1 MTIEQVGLLL
11 LAAAVVAMVARRL
24 HVPYSVGLVL
34 AGILLAALSMTPE
47 FRLTKSL
54 IFTAFLPPL
63 VFEAA
68 LYIKWSE
75 LRRDLPV
82 IVTLATVG
90 VALSAAVTA
99 VGMVWLA
106 GWEWPGA
113 VLFGVLIAAT
123 DPVSVIATFREAGV
137 KGRLSL
143 LVESESLFNDSTAAV
158 AFTVA
163 LVLATGGQVTAAGVV
178 WDVVRMVLGGIA
190 CGALIAGG
198 ALALAGRTDDHLVI
212 TTFTTVAAYGSFLL
226 AEHYHLS
233 GVLAS
238 LTAGLM
244 VGNIGLA
251 GSITDSTHDALE
263 SFWEYAAFVANSLIF
278 ILIGFRVAHGDFGSV
293 VQATI
298 VAIGLIIVGR
308 ALAIYGCC
316 AVFRRSNLRVETDQQ
331 HILVW
336 GGLRGALALAL
347 ALGLPSDLPHAS
359 EIVTVSLGVVV
370 FSILVQG
377 LTITPFLRRLGA
389 IPA

>member
-11 LAAAVVAMVARRL
+11 LAAAVVAMAARRL
-24 HVPYSVGLVL
+24 RVPYSVGLVL
-34 AGILLAALSMTPE
+34 AGICLAALPITPDI
-47 FRLTKSL
+47 RLTKSL

-82 IVTLATVG
+82 ILTLATVG

-99 VGMVWLA
+99 AGMVWLA
-106 GWEWPGA
+106 GWGWSGA
-113 VLFGVLIAAT
+113 ALFGVLIAAT

-143 LVESESLFNDSTAAV
+143 VVEAESLFNDCTAAV

-163 LVLATGGQVTAAGVV
+163 LVLATGGQVTPAGVA
-178 WDVVRMVLGGIA
+178 WDVARMIAGGLA
-190 CGALIAGG
+190 CGALAAGG

-212 TTFTTVAAYGSFLL
+212 MTFTTVAAYGSFLL
-226 AEHYHLS
+226 AEHFHVS

-244 VGNIGLA
+244 IGNIGLK
-251 GSITDSTHDALE
+251 GRITDTAHDALE
-263 SFWEYAAFVANSLIF
+263 AYWEYAAFVANSLVF
-278 ILIGFRVAHGDFGSV
+278 ILIGFRVAHGDLGGL
-293 VQATI
+293 VQASI
-298 VAIGLIIVGR
+298 VAIAGILAGR

-316 AVFRRSNLRVETDQQ
+316 ALFARSHLRIAAAHQ
-331 HILVW
+331 HVLVW

-347 ALGLPSDLPHAS
+347 ALGLPSELPRAG
-359 EIVTVSLGVVV
+359 EIVTVSLAVVV

-377 LTITPFLRRLGA
+377 LTITPLMRRLGA
-389 IPA
+389 LPA